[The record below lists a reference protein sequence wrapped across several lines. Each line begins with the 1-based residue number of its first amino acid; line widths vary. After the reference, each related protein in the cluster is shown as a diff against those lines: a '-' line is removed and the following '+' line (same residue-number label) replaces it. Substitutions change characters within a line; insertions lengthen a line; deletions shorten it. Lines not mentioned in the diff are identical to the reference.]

1 MKTVEEI
8 TGLERPI
15 FEDYKDQ
22 RGEDDGYEA
31 YKDNLEGYAYN
42 LERFIEKE
50 ENKKLGDL
58 KILYDDLKD
67 LKRLN
72 DKAIDLYC
80 DIYLMLEETL
90 DANYYKMH
98 KNIYNVLHDQ
108 WFDVLRQQE
117 RIIKR
122 IINGLQ
128 NYLNKKRVGRDE
140 N

>member
-50 ENKKLGDL
+50 ENKKVGDL

-90 DANYYKMH
+90 DANYYKTH
-98 KNIYNVLHDQ
+98 KNIYDVLHDQ

-140 N
+140 S